1 MPVIT
6 SIADLRDLARKRLPR
21 AIFDYAD
28 RGSYDEIT
36 LARNRADLHKLE
48 FRQRVMRDLSTL
60 SVASTMLGE
69 KVTMPLA
76 IAPTGLTGLFY
87 GDGEIHGARAALD
100 FGVPFTLSTMSICS
114 IEDVRAA
121 VQRPFWMQLYLMRD
135 RGFNQALIARAR
147 AAGCSALMLTVDL
160 PMHALRR
167 RDPKNGLS
175 VPPRLTFSN
184 ALDMAS
190 KPAWCWRMLN
200 ARRRSFGNLAGHLG
214 KCADLH
220 TLSEWVAAQFNP
232 AVTWAD
238 IDWLRSQWPGKL
250 IIKGILDAEDARV
263 GAGLAIDALVVS
275 NHGGRQLDGASSS
288 ISVLPEIVDAVQ
300 NRCEVWFDGGVQS
313 GQDMVRALALGAK
326 ACLIGKSFLYALG
339 AMGGPGVTLALKLM
353 RSELE
358 LTMALTGC
366 TDIRQLDRN
375 ILRPA
380 G

>member
-1 MPVIT
+1 
-6 SIADLRDLARKRLPR
+6 
-21 AIFDYAD
+21 
-28 RGSYDEIT
+28 
-36 LARNRADLHKLE
+36 
-48 FRQRVMRDLSTL
+48 VMRDLSTL
-60 SVASTMLGE
+60 STASTMLGE

-100 FGVPFTLSTMSICS
+100 FGIPFTLSTMSICS
-114 IEDVRAA
+114 IEDVRSA

-135 RGFNQALIARAR
+135 RGFNQELIARAR

-175 VPPRLTFSN
+175 VPPRLTLNN

-190 KPAWCWRMLN
+190 KPAWVWRLLW

-214 KCADLH
+214 KSGNLR
-220 TLSEWVAAQFNP
+220 TLSEWVASQFNP

-238 IDWLRSQWPGKL
+238 IDWIRSQWPGKL
-250 IIKGILDAEDARV
+250 IVKGILDVEDARIA
-263 GAGLAIDALVVS
+263 AGLAIDALVVS
-275 NHGGRQLDGASSS
+275 NHGGRQLDGAPSS
-288 ISVLPEIVDAVQ
+288 ISVLPEIVSAVQ

-339 AMGGPGVTLALKLM
+339 AMGGAGVTLALNLM

-358 LTMALTGC
+358 LTLALTGC

-375 ILRPA
+375 ILRQC